1 LGAANMNHKLWE
13 ILHEGNFDS
22 NYWIDSKQYEL
33 QKGET
38 LKAGRLK

>member
-1 LGAANMNHKLWE
+1 LGAANMSHKLKE
-13 ILHEGNFDS
+13 ILHEGNFNS
-22 NYWIDSKQYEL
+22 SYWLDSKQQKH